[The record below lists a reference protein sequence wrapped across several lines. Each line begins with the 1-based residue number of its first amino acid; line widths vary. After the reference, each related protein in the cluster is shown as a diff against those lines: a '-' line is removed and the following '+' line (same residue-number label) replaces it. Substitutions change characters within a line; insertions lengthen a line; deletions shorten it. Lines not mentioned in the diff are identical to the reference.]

1 MLDITNNNSAASGQ
15 TITNNNS
22 VRLHLLPVPAVRLL
36 HSIESHLA
44 AQPQALQDSQAF
56 TCCPVS
62 ALLWFIGTR
71 LDFLWGMLCEAHGGL
86 FWDVSCCL
94 VCNGKRCA
102 HRHSAAVSASH
113 R

>member
-36 HSIESHLA
+36 HFIESHLA
-44 AQPQALQDSQAF
+44 AQPQALQDFQAF

-62 ALLWFIGTR
+62 APTLVHWHPAQ
-71 LDFLWGMLCEAHGGL
+71 FLMGHVM
-86 FWDVSCCL
+86 
-94 VCNGKRCA
+94 
-102 HRHSAAVSASH
+102 
-113 R
+113 

>member
-22 VRLHLLPVPAVRLL
+22 VRLHLLPVPAIRLL

-44 AQPQALQDSQAF
+44 AQPQALQDSQTF

-62 ALLWFIGTR
+62 APT
-71 LDFLWGMLCEAHGGL
+71 
-86 FWDVSCCL
+86 L
-94 VCNGKRCA
+94 V
-102 HRHSAAVSASH
+102 HRHPAQLLMGHVM
-113 R
+113 